1 VLERS
6 PIGVA
11 AGVVLLALLAFPV
24 AADSANGPGAIDLP
38 AVTAE
43 LPAAVPQ
50 VPQLPESVAGVPVP
64 VKVKTSAPAQPST
77 PATSTGGGTNSTPA
91 SAPTATARSRGTTA
105 PATTSS
111 GARRTAAGGA
121 GATGAGAAGAGA
133 APATP
138 SAVRRVA
145 RLGSPSA
152 RPSGA
157 IRDASTPLGTFGSF
171 PLPLPVPDWSKP
183 IILVLLLAIVALA
196 VRWGLAAR
204 RARRLDEQ
212 RGALARDL
220 TLLQS
225 ALVPEVP
232 ARVGRIGVSVAY
244 RPADGPAAGGDFYD
258 VFELDEARVAI
269 ILGDVSGHGRD
280 AVSRAILMRYTLR
293 AYVEAGLAPRAALE
307 LAGRVLGEGEDDE
320 FATIAI
326 AVHDSHA
333 GTLSYAT
340 AGHPAPIL
348 IGARVRE
355 LPPVFESPPVGWG
368 VPTGRRQ
375 TTVSMPPGAL
385 ACFFTDGLTEARAG
399 GEMLGRARLAEIV
412 SGLEDEPTASTVLE
426 QVREETEGADDD
438 MAACLV
444 QAGDPGSETGLRV
457 EELEVDEAALA
468 GSRAASFLEACGLA
482 ADEIDTLTETAR
494 AVAARSGT
502 ALVLVRLQ
510 ATGTVA
516 SVTDPDRAPT
526 STVPGPRA
534 SSSAEGAA
542 LAAAL
547 T

>member
-1 VLERS
+1 M
-6 PIGVA
+6 
-11 AGVVLLALLAFPV
+11 
-24 AADSANGPGAIDLP
+24 
-38 AVTAE
+38 
-43 LPAAVPQ
+43 
-50 VPQLPESVAGVPVP
+50 
-64 VKVKTSAPAQPST
+64 
-77 PATSTGGGTNSTPA
+77 
-91 SAPTATARSRGTTA
+91 
-105 PATTSS
+105 
-111 GARRTAAGGA
+111 
-121 GATGAGAAGAGA
+121 
-133 APATP
+133 
-138 SAVRRVA
+138 
-145 RLGSPSA
+145 
-152 RPSGA
+152 
-157 IRDASTPLGTFGSF
+157 
-171 PLPLPVPDWSKP
+171 
-183 IILVLLLAIVALA
+183 
-196 VRWGLAAR
+196 
-204 RARRLDEQ
+204 
-212 RGALARDL
+212 
-220 TLLQS
+220 
-225 ALVPEVP
+225 PEVP

-269 ILGDVSGHGRD
+269 VLGDVSGHGRD

-326 AVHDSHA
+326 AVHDSRA

-375 TTVSMPPGAL
+375 TTVSMPPGTL

-412 SGLEDEPTASTVLE
+412 AGLEDEPTASTVLE
-426 QVREETEGADDD
+426 RVREETEGADDD

-444 QAGDPGSETGLRV
+444 QARDPGAGTGLRV

-468 GSRAASFLEACGLA
+468 GSRAVSFLEACGLA
-482 ADEIDTLTETAR
+482 ANEIATVTETAR

-502 ALVLVRLQ
+502 ALILVRLQ

-516 SVTDPDRAPT
+516 SVTDPDRAST

-534 SSSAEGAA
+534 SSAVEGAA

>member
-1 VLERS
+1 MLERR
-6 PIGVA
+6 PICLAAAVA
-11 AGVVLLALLAFPV
+11 LAVVLALPV
-24 AADSANGPGAIDLP
+24 AADSAPGAGALDLP
-38 AVTAE
+38 TVTAE
-43 LPAAVPQ
+43 LPVTVPE
-50 VPQLPESVAGVPVP
+50 VPRLPESVAGVPVP
-64 VKVKTSAPAQPST
+64 VKVRTEAPGVPST
-77 PATSTGGGTNSTPA
+77 PATNTSAGTSSTPA
-91 SAPTATARSRGTTA
+91 SAPAATTGRRATTDPATSTRRARS
-105 PATTSS
+105 P
-111 GARRTAAGGA
+111 AAGGTDA
-121 GATGAGAAGAGA
+121 ASAGAAAGA

-138 SAVRRVA
+138 SAVPGA
-145 RLGSPSA
+145 TGLGSPGS
-152 RPSGA
+152 RPSGS
-157 IRDASTPLGTFGSF
+157 IRNASRSLGTFGSL

-183 IILVLLLAIVALA
+183 IILFLLLAIIALA
-196 VRWGLAAR
+196 ARWSLTAR
-204 RARRLDEQ
+204 RARRLDAQ
-212 RGALARDL
+212 RSALARDL

-232 ARVGRIGVSVAY
+232 AQVGRIGVSVAY

-307 LAGRVLGEGEDDE
+307 LSGRVLGEGEDDE
-320 FATIAI
+320 FATVAI
-326 AVHDSHA
+326 AVHDSRA

-399 GEMLGRARLAEIV
+399 GEMLGRARLTEIV
-412 SGLEDEPTASTVLE
+412 GGLEGEPTASTVLE
-426 QVREETEGADDD
+426 RVREETEGADDD

-444 QAGDPGSETGLRV
+444 QAGDGVIVAGLRV

-468 GSRAASFLEACGLA
+468 GSGVRCFLEACGLA
-482 ADEIDTLTETAR
+482 ADEITSVTETAR

-502 ALVLVRLQ
+502 ALLLVRLQ

-516 SVTDPDRAPT
+516 SATDLDRATT

-534 SSSAEGAA
+534 SSAAEGAA
-542 LAAAL
+542 LAAAFS
-547 T
+547 

>member
-1 VLERS
+1 M
-6 PIGVA
+6 
-11 AGVVLLALLAFPV
+11 
-24 AADSANGPGAIDLP
+24 
-38 AVTAE
+38 
-43 LPAAVPQ
+43 
-50 VPQLPESVAGVPVP
+50 
-64 VKVKTSAPAQPST
+64 
-77 PATSTGGGTNSTPA
+77 
-91 SAPTATARSRGTTA
+91 
-105 PATTSS
+105 
-111 GARRTAAGGA
+111 
-121 GATGAGAAGAGA
+121 
-133 APATP
+133 
-138 SAVRRVA
+138 
-145 RLGSPSA
+145 
-152 RPSGA
+152 
-157 IRDASTPLGTFGSF
+157 
-171 PLPLPVPDWSKP
+171 
-183 IILVLLLAIVALA
+183 
-196 VRWGLAAR
+196 
-204 RARRLDEQ
+204 
-212 RGALARDL
+212 
-220 TLLQS
+220 
-225 ALVPEVP
+225 PEVP

-412 SGLEDEPTASTVLE
+412 DGLDGEPTASTVLE
-426 QVREETEGADDD
+426 RVREETEGADDD

-444 QAGDPGSETGLRV
+444 QARDPGAENGLRV
-457 EELEVDEAALA
+457 EELEVDEPALA
-468 GSRAASFLEACGLA
+468 G
-482 ADEIDTLTETAR
+482 
-494 AVAARSGT
+494 
-502 ALVLVRLQ
+502 
-510 ATGTVA
+510 
-516 SVTDPDRAPT
+516 
-526 STVPGPRA
+526 PGPRA
-534 SSSAEGAA
+534 SSKPVGWRRTRSPP
-542 LAAAL
+542 
-547 T
+547 